1 MQAMIELAKR
11 VRKQQIPMFLLAV
24 VFIAAQVWFSLRIPD
39 YMENITRLVKTSN
52 SNINEIY
59 HNGGM
64 MVLCAALGII
74 AAVAASWFSVR
85 ASAGFS
91 RDLRKDL
98 YEHVEA
104 FSMKEIDSFSTASLI
119 TRSTNDVMQIQN
131 FLCRGLLHF
140 IKAPFMVVWALIK
153 ISGRHW
159 QWTALTG
166 LSVVIMSCVVGFMMV
181 YAHPRLRKRQQ
192 YTDDLS
198 RDLRENL
205 TGIRVIRACNAEP
218 FQEAKFDH
226 DNDILTVNE
235 RKAHHAMGLL
245 RPTIKFINNALMVG
259 IYLIGAVL
267 IASSDPSD
275 QIAVFSDMVVYSAYA
290 AILLQAFMDLNMGFN
305 QYPRAAVSAER
316 ILQVLQAKPEEED
329 GIEQCPKQGGTLEF
343 QHVSF
348 RFPNTRADVLSDISF
363 KVNAGTTTALIGS
376 TGSGKSALIN
386 LIPRLYEP
394 QSGVILLDNVDIKK
408 IPLKTLH
415 DRLGVAS
422 QKAILIKGTV
432 ASNVAYGDNDQPERT
447 EKEVRHALDIAQ
459 ASEFVNA
466 MDGTIQATIDRGGT
480 SVSGGQRQ
488 RLSIARAVCWKPE
501 LYLFDDSFS
510 ALDFETDRKLREAL
524 KNDRRITSL
533 IVAQRIGTVR
543 DADEILVLDAGR
555 IVGRGTH
562 MELMRSCKVYREI
575 ARTQLSEE
583 ELA

>member
-275 QIAVFSDMVVYSAYA
+275 QIAVFSDMVVYSSYA

-394 QSGVILLDNVDIKK
+394 QSGKVLLDGVDIKK
-408 IPLKTLH
+408 MSLKTLH

-432 ASNVAYGDNDQPERT
+432 ASNVAYGDNDQPGRT
-447 EKEVRHALDIAQ
+447 EKEIRHALDIAQ

>member
-59 HNGGM
+59 RNGGM

-166 LSVVIMSCVVGFMMV
+166 LSVVIMSCVVSFMMV

-562 MELMRSCKVYREI
+562 TELMHSCKVYREI